1 MAAAQNERV
10 EFGAHLPLLDF
21 GTSPSL
27 RGLKEYARAASA
39 LGYRYLTANDH
50 LLYSR
55 PWLDG
60 PTALAA
66 VIEDSGDL
74 KLATT
79 ISLPVLRG
87 PVQLAK
93 ALTAIDVLSGGR
105 VVAGLGPGSS
115 PADYEAVGI
124 PFDERFTRFD
134 VALTRMRALLE
145 GDELQPRPHQQPR
158 PPIWVA
164 GWGGRSGLRLVAKHG
179 DGWLA
184 SVYNTT
190 PERFGLSLQLV
201 LDDVRAAGRDAGSFA
216 NALATGWM
224 YITESPNEAERIL
237 ADVLGPTVKRPVE
250 ELRELSLPIGPAE
263 VCAERLAAFARAGA
277 ERVFVWPL
285 ADPVEQLELFRE
297 RVVPLV

>member
-1 MAAAQNERV
+1 M

-27 RGLKEYARAASA
+27 RGLKDYARAASA

-66 VIEDSGDL
+66 VIEESGDL
-74 KLATT
+74 RLATT

-87 PVQLAK
+87 PLQLAK
-93 ALTAIDVLSGGR
+93 ALAAIDVLSGGR

-115 PADYEAVGI
+115 RADYDAVGI
-124 PFDERFTRFD
+124 PFDERLTRFD
-134 VALTRMRALLE
+134 EALTQIRALLE
-145 GDELQPRPHQQPR
+145 GEELQPRPHQQPG

-164 GWGGRSGLRLVAKHG
+164 GWGARSSLRLVAKHG
-179 DGWLA
+179 DGWIA

-190 PERFGLSLQLV
+190 PERFGRNLQLV
-201 LDDVRAAGRDAGSFA
+201 LDDVRAAGRDAGSFT

-224 YITESPNEAERIL
+224 YVTESPNEADRIL

-277 ERVFVWPL
+277 ERLFVWPL
-285 ADPVEQLELFRE
+285 ADPVRQLELFRE
-297 RVVPLV
+297 RVAPQV